1 MLYLR
6 FLALLLLVFFI
17 FIVGLIV
24 LGDIYRFV
32 WELEVFLMLLVIIFG
47 VFLKDELTVFV
58 LSFDYKIV
66 LLRVIGLF
74 LSGGR
79 VVGKL

>member
-24 LGDIYRFV
+24 FGEIYRFV

-47 VFLKDELTVFV
+47 EFLKEELTVFV
-58 LSFDYKIV
+58 LSFDYKFEIV
-66 LLRVIGLF
+66 LL
-74 LSGGR
+74 
-79 VVGKL
+79 

>member
-6 FLALLLLVFFI
+6 FLVLLLLVFFI

-32 WELEVFLMLLVIIFG
+32 WDLEVFLMLLVIIFG

-58 LSFDYKIV
+58 LSIDYKFEIV
-66 LLRVIGLF
+66 LL
-74 LSGGR
+74 
-79 VVGKL
+79 

>member
-6 FLALLLLVFFI
+6 FLVLLLLVFFI

-32 WELEVFLMLLVIIFG
+32 WELEVFLMVLVIIFG

-58 LSFDYKIV
+58 LSIDYKFEIV
-66 LLRVIGLF
+66 LL
-74 LSGGR
+74 
-79 VVGKL
+79 

>member
-6 FLALLLLVFFI
+6 FLVLLLLVFFI

-24 LGDIYRFV
+24 LGEIYRFV

-58 LSFDYKIV
+58 LSIDYKFEIV
-66 LLRVIGLF
+66 LL
-74 LSGGR
+74 
-79 VVGKL
+79 